1 MRVFL
6 LLFLGLS
13 CVQSSAAL
21 KLQAGKIL
29 RDDGRPVAIHGFNY
43 FGFNNGQTMLDGL
56 WSNNALSGDF
66 ATVVRRQKLLGFNS
80 VRIPFSFKDFQQT
93 PRSFVHQSCPL
104 PSDMEVARSVTPPDV
119 PVLGP
124 APPLPNPPPAS
135 AYEGNV
141 CNAYLPNSSVR
152 ERLIYV
158 IRFYISNGF
167 VVMLDNH
174 LREDQTALNSPEDWL
189 RQWTDL
195 ARDLVA
201 DDPLVRDN
209 LIIDLLN
216 EPDNFGVSWATLKG
230 LYISAMD
237 AIDRAVGGDVLYAV
251 EGTGQGLLN
260 ANWGDGF
267 ATERIDE
274 LGIQDAGPFFDALLT
289 RPYKDRVILAPH
301 VYPPSVTNNNN
312 AVTGSA
318 LIERLDLSFGTKTK
332 APGYCDG
339 DVCQRFPVMLGEF
352 GSHLVDAKDKESL
365 SDLARY
371 INDMRLG
378 GWYWWSWNANSGD
391 TGGLVEDNWTSIV
404 WRKISYLRTIGLG
417 DGSWGDWSGDGD
429 SPSPNLPSPTPT
441 PSPKPQ
447 PMPTPKPSASCR
459 TSSSRKTCQVKIK
472 TENSWTESGT
482 SNADFRITIRNKDG
496 RWVFETDNPRV
507 VCGGRG
513 GRGICVRAP
522 RPARSLALSLAYP
535 LARQAR
541 PGRLE
546 AFNRRW
552 PEVQPRQAELGV
564 ASLARQTVQRTT
576 DQRTLGHERL
586 AVHRRL
592 RGGER
597 RRPGAGDLETA
608 PSQARLAERR
618 QMQHDIEV
626 FAVDHSIFVLVSVS
640 LRLCLPSSRLRRRPV
655 LVRVRS
661 QLRVRTGSTS
671 RPVFFI

>member
-251 EGTGQGLLN
+251 EGTGQGMLN

-318 LIERLDLSFGTKTK
+318 LIERLDLSFGTKTI

-339 DVCQRFPVMLGEF
+339 DGNCQVFPVAIGEF
-352 GSHLVDAKDKESL
+352 GSFLEAPVDLQMMNTFAN
-365 SDLARY
+365 Y
-371 INDMRLG
+371 IQDPVHG
-378 GWYWWSWNANSGD
+378 FSWFWWSWQDNSGD
-391 TGGLVEDNWTSIV
+391 TGGLVDSGWINLVWKKVDLLEKFGLKPWYTGSRDGGIV
-404 WRKISYLRTIGLG
+404 DEPIAVPPAPVQ
-417 DGSWGDWSGDGD
+417 
-429 SPSPNLPSPTPT
+429 PSPPVSLSPPPMLPPIDVEPSPAPAAPVPAPVPTPT
-441 PSPKPQ
+441 PTPPPAVGTGGSCSIRVEYT
-447 PMPTPKPSASCR
+447 PTWPVQSGYRATVLNIFVSNTGDQVIQAPWNLSLSADPYNSVVSAWNWDAAVVEGAIVG
-459 TSSSRKTCQVKIK
+459 TASAPWLSM
-472 TENSWTESGT
+472 EPNSWERNIGLIVRGT
-482 SNADFRITIRNKDG
+482 S
-496 RWVFETDNPRV
+496 E
-507 VCGGRG
+507 
-513 GRGICVRAP
+513 
-522 RPARSLALSLAYP
+522 
-535 LARQAR
+535 
-541 PGRLE
+541 
-546 AFNRRW
+546 
-552 PEVQPRQAELGV
+552 V
-564 ASLARQTVQRTT
+564 ASDYLPTRAQLNGEAC
-576 DQRTLGHERL
+576 TLKM
-586 AVHRRL
+586 
-592 RGGER
+592 
-597 RRPGAGDLETA
+597 ETMIA
-608 PSQARLAERR
+608 
-618 QMQHDIEV
+618 H
-626 FAVDHSIFVLVSVS
+626 
-640 LRLCLPSSRLRRRPV
+640 
-655 LVRVRS
+655 
-661 QLRVRTGSTS
+661 
-671 RPVFFI
+671 